1 MAHIPGA
8 GLLRDAQKWV
18 AWWALPLSMG
28 FALAV
33 ETAAQRLQ
41 TARARVAL
49 VAIAAVFP
57 ILAMPDLAWGGW
69 GRLASV
75 EYPGDWA
82 KVSEVLSADGRPGD
96 VLALPL
102 STFRKFAWN
111 DYRTQLDP
119 ASRALP
125 KPVLIDDTLRVGTEA
140 IAGEDPRLTA
150 VRAAASA
157 PDLTKA
163 GVGWLLVEHGTPGRV
178 DPRWLADA
186 TEVWSGQWL
195 TLYRTPGE
203 PTVKALPW
211 LAVFVANGLALATIL
226 TAVLLRMLPM
236 RTLFRGRISL
246 PRKE

>member
-1 MAHIPGA
+1 M
-8 GLLRDAQKWV
+8 
-18 AWWALPLSMG
+18 
-28 FALAV
+28 
-33 ETAAQRLQ
+33 
-41 TARARVAL
+41 
-49 VAIAAVFP
+49 
-57 ILAMPDLAWGGW
+57 
-69 GRLASV
+69 
-75 EYPGDWA
+75 
-82 KVSEVLSADGRPGD
+82 
-96 VLALPL
+96 
-102 STFRKFAWN
+102 
-111 DYRTQLDP
+111 
-119 ASRALP
+119 P